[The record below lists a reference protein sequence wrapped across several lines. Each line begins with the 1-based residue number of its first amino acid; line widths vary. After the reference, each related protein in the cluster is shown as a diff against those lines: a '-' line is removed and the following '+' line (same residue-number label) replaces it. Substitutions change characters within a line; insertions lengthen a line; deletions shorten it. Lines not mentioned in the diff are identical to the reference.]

1 MHAHAFTRARAA
13 APARD
18 TSQRLAAV
26 NKSSVVNDDELP
38 MFHSISIRVAVNA
51 CRPEFMACGHFG
63 LDLVSCGHQ
72 PYCCDSVDSV
82 RVDSFESLIAMTP
95 PPTTHSKL

>member
-1 MHAHAFTRARAA
+1 MHARGGTSVRH
-13 APARD
+13 
-18 TSQRLAAV
+18 SQRLAAV
-26 NKSSVVNDDELP
+26 NRSSVVDDDDASNVP
-38 MFHSISIRVAVNA
+38 FPFHSRVAVNA